1 MEEKREYCVYKHTSK
16 IDGRAYVGIT
26 RVGVENRW
34 RNGGI
39 GYKNQKYF
47 WHYVKKHGWD
57 SLEHEVLFDNLTE
70 EEATTMEREL
80 IAKWDLTNR
89 NKGFNLDLG
98 GSTNNHFWK
107 GVYCIET
114 DKEYEGTRIAERET
128 GFQLQLYV
136 LAVLENVVLR
146 GKMIMEIHCIGFIL
160 MRRILFLKG
169 SKK

>member
-57 SLEHEVLFDNLTE
+57 SLEHEVLFDKSYNDGE
-70 EEATTMEREL
+70 GVNCQM
-80 IAKWDLTNR
+80 
-89 NKGFNLDLG
+89 GFN
-98 GSTNNHFWK
+98 K
-107 GVYCIET
+107 
-114 DKEYEGTRIAERET
+114 
-128 GFQLQLYV
+128 
-136 LAVLENVVLR
+136 
-146 GKMIMEIHCIGFIL
+146 
-160 MRRILFLKG
+160 
-169 SKK
+169 